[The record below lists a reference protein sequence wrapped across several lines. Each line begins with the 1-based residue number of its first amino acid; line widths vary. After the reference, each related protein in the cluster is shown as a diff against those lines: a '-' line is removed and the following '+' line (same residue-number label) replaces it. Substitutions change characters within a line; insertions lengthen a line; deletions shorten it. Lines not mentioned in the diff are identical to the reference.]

1 MKNTKTITTYNISVF
16 FFHSSIIL
24 GEVISSIKMQKEK
37 VTCRFHMIH
46 RENKCRMNTSCSPQQ
61 KSAIHFAPKSLAR
74 NHPRKAI
81 GLVMIGGYF
90 AGKKPGGKKNTMENP
105 ADVQA
110 WNHPTVG
117 KSQVDP
123 PFNPFNPFLSLICRG
138 TNESP
143 PPCDEL
149 LELFPAWGMAS
160 SFLAHHTWN
169 PQGWDGPMVRSLGTL
184 GSILHGL
191 RLEAPWSP

>member
-90 AGKKPGGKKNTMENP
+90 AGKKTRWKEKHDGKSCRCSSLKPSHGGKITGRSSIQSIQSIPFVDLPRDKR
-105 ADVQA
+105 
-110 WNHPTVG
+110 
-117 KSQVDP
+117 KS
-123 PFNPFNPFLSLICRG
+123 
-138 TNESP
+138 SP
-143 PPCDEL
+143 
-149 LELFPAWGMAS
+149 
-160 SFLAHHTWN
+160 
-169 PQGWDGPMVRSLGTL
+169 
-184 GSILHGL
+184 L
-191 RLEAPWSP
+191 R